1 MWANSRQASAE
12 KYWRHTMEV
21 LEDNLVLMLMVLREE
36 YGFGEKRIDNVI
48 TAVRNKAK
56 QFEEMSDDEVL
67 DIRTADIRAAYHEAF
82 REIVRINAKALMP
95 PETYEYFFNTPL
107 PMHNDI
113 RRTAHLQ
120 EKIKSEQKKVSLKEA
135 TELHSFMQA
144 AQGYLK
150 NEGYQLGG
158 NRYEV

>member
-1 MWANSRQASAE
+1 MRANSRQASAE
-12 KYWRHTMEV
+12 KYWRQTMEV

-36 YGFGEKRIDNVI
+36 HGFGEKRINSII
-48 TAVRNKAK
+48 TAVRDKARL
-56 QFEEMSDDEVL
+56 FEEMAEDEVL
-67 DIRTADIRAAYHEAF
+67 ETKTADIRAAYHEAF

-95 PETYEYFFNTPL
+95 PDTYEYFFNTPL
-107 PMHNDI
+107 PMHSDV
-113 RRTAHLQ
+113 RRTAHMKDQ
-120 EKIKSEQKKVSLKEA
+120 VKTEQKKVSLKDA
-135 TELHSFMQA
+135 AELHNFMQA